1 MTLRLALRAL
11 ASRPVRSAV
20 LACGFGFGIAVM
32 AALLG
37 VGEVILDQA
46 RAPALSGG
54 GDLLVTGAAGKLESA
69 RFVASSVVSTPPL
82 AGRAVAV
89 SPSVAGR
96 LYLVRP
102 EGNLAVD
109 ARGGVP
115 SLERAIGDPETS
127 RIDAWVDAPGDAAW
141 SAPDPGDVLR
151 AMDRFHPIPE
161 GSSRARSW
169 AEWLYFNGRARDAT
183 FYLTFFF
190 GPRDERGDR
199 IAGVRLQLDRHGTI
213 TNHTDVG
220 RVSEE
225 ALLSRAPDVEIGRS
239 RVRLDGLRYRI
250 TLNVPGAEGE
260 LTLDAVPGRSLA
272 PVALRGADGW
282 VSGYVVPV
290 LSGQL
295 AGTLRIGRD
304 VVSFDG
310 DTGYHDHNWGFWEG
324 VSWQWGQVAGEGIS
338 IVYGRVRPPADV
350 ADPAR
355 VPGFLT
361 VLGPDGPEAFSTSVT
376 IAETD
381 DPALGRPRRI
391 VIEARGP
398 ALELRMEVD
407 VEGAV
412 RTPWAPGAAGEAL
425 DTLSLVQLRG
435 IYRVDGRVAGRSV
448 SFSAAGSAE
457 TFR

>member
-54 GDLLVTGAAGKLESA
+54 GDLLVTGAAGKLDSA
-69 RFVASSVVSTPPL
+69 RFVGSGVVSAPPL

-89 SPSVAGR
+89 SQSVTGR
-96 LYLVRP
+96 FYLVRP

-109 ARGGVP
+109 ARGGIP
-115 SLERAIGDPETS
+115 SLERAIGDPETAK
-127 RIDAWVDAPGDAAW
+127 IDAWVDAPADRAW
-141 SAPDPGDVLR
+141 SSPDPGDVLR
-151 AMDRFHPIPE
+151 AMDRFHPIPD
-161 GSSRARSW
+161 GSSRAASW
-169 AEWLYFNGRARDAT
+169 AEWLYFNGRANDAK

-190 GPRDERGDR
+190 GPRDEHGDR
-199 IAGVRLQLDRHGTI
+199 IAGVRLQLDRRGSI
-213 TNHTDVG
+213 TNYTDVG

-225 ALLSRAPDVEIGRS
+225 VLLANAPDVDIGRS
-239 RVRLDGLRYRI
+239 RVRLEGLRYRI
-250 TLNVPGAEGE
+250 ALSMPGVDGE
-260 LTLDAVPGRSLA
+260 LTLDAEPGRSLA
-272 PVALRGADGW
+272 PVALRGAEGW

-290 LSGQL
+290 LSGVL
-295 AGTLRIGRD
+295 GGTLRLGSD
-304 VVSFDG
+304 AVSFDG
-310 DTGYHDHNWGFWEG
+310 GTGYHDHNWGFWEG
-324 VSWQWGQVAGEGIS
+324 VSWPWGQVAGEGVS

-355 VPGFLT
+355 VPGFLA
-361 VLGPDGPEAFSTSVT
+361 VLGPNGPQAFSTNVT

-381 DPALGRPRRI
+381 DPTLGHPRRI
-391 VIEARGP
+391 VIEARGQ

-412 RTPWAPGAAGEAL
+412 RTPWAPGLEA
-425 DTLSLVQLRG
+425 LSLVQMRG
-435 IYRVDGRVAGRSV
+435 TYRVDGRVAGRSV